1 MFGIVINFSI
11 EMKHILLYFL
21 EENVDIKFASNKTC
35 TTMAWL
41 WQLFLGLLLK
51 KARHGFVK
59 ICFLVRR
66 APLIVGLKIKKKL
79 SRYNTVPLTQLR
91 RRTFIMDKK

>member
-1 MFGIVINFSI
+1 MFGTVINLSTDLQ
-11 EMKHILLYFL
+11 HILSYSL
-21 EENVDIKFASNKTC
+21 EKNVDIKLVSYKTC

-66 APLIVGLKIKKKL
+66 APLIVGLKIKKEVVSL
-79 SRYNTVPLTQLR
+79 
-91 RRTFIMDKK
+91 